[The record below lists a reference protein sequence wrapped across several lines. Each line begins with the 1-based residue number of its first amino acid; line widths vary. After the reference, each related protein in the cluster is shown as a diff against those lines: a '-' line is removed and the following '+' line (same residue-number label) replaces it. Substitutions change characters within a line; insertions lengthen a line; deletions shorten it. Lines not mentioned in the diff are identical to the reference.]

1 MQSWLQPVLAN
12 SQKTLFTCFSLP
24 RLRYYSTNAGAEEER
39 GGKRVVAQLEESTI
53 REKRKGGKIKA
64 CLHFGKSL
72 GALEKE
78 ETK

>member
-1 MQSWLQPVLAN
+1 M
-12 SQKTLFTCFSLP
+12 
-24 RLRYYSTNAGAEEER
+24 
-39 GGKRVVAQLEESTI
+39 VAQLEESTI